1 VRAAPLSCPESAQPE
16 TMSVPNPGN
25 LNKWSRTGRR
35 QERQSDRFSSYV
47 RRDREIQ
54 GCMQRLVV
62 IHTRA
67 NSVEKKNLS
76 HHQSVSDR

>member
-1 VRAAPLSCPESAQPE
+1 VQVGE
-16 TMSVPNPGN
+16 TG
-25 LNKWSRTGRR
+25 GRFLR
-35 QERQSDRFSSYV
+35 YV

-54 GCMQRLVV
+54 GCMERLVV

-76 HHQSVSDR
+76 HHQSVSDRWAEIETKGSSVF